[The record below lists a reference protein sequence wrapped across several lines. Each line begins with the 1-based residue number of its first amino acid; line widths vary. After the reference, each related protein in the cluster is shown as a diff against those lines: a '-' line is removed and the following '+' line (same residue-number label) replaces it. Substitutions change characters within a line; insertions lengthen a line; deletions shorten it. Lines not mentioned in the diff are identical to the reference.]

1 MTFSL
6 NAKQTLA
13 ALRWLFY
20 AFAIAFSYVA
30 IRGWFWWGW
39 RAGIEGAAIISLFLI
54 VAMALE
60 FLLRRA
66 VIVILALL
74 AVTAFLSAWL
84 LLGYL
89 AMQFWGD
96 MLMTFLWFSGSIFGF
111 IHSRRLSKSMRT
123 KQNENKGLLAR
134 LKA

>member
-1 MTFSL
+1 MAFSL
-6 NAKQTLA
+6 NDKQTLV

-39 RAGIEGAAIISLFLI
+39 RGGIEGGAIVSLFLI

-74 AVTAFLSAWL
+74 AVTVFLSALL
-84 LLGYL
+84 LLG
-89 AMQFWGD
+89 
-96 MLMTFLWFSGSIFGF
+96 
-111 IHSRRLSKSMRT
+111 
-123 KQNENKGLLAR
+123 NLLAR
-134 LKA
+134 AWGDVAFALL

>member
-39 RAGIEGAAIISLFLI
+39 RAGIEGGAIISLFLI

-74 AVTAFLSAWL
+74 TVTAFLSAWL

-96 MLMTFLWFSGSIFGF
+96 TLMAFLWFAGSIFEF

-123 KQNENKGLLAR
+123 KTK
-134 LKA
+134 